1 VDHRDGWEVLKMK
14 VEALERETT
23 ETRQLLRESRESV
36 VSLKERVAAME
47 KLLNSS
53 QRLILLLILNLIA
66 ILVQIGL
73 AVAGWLGGR

>member
-1 VDHRDGWEVLKMK
+1 
-14 VEALERETT
+14 
-23 ETRQLLRESRESV
+23 
-36 VSLKERVAAME
+36 ME

>member
-1 VDHRDGWEVLKMK
+1 MDHRDGWEVLKMK